1 MHIFT
6 YDRDIVMNNFPL
18 RVGIHS
24 GQQYSSFDGLA
35 SLWSAAEAA
44 GFDWV
49 SLFDHVRPPLGG
61 HDGPCLDA
69 LTCLSALAA
78 RTERVRC
85 GLMVA
90 APAWRH
96 PGLLA
101 SAMTTIDLV
110 SRGRAELGLGIGG
123 GDLAYDQFGIRRPPA
138 ADRHEVLDEYCAVV
152 VGLLRQPDFTFTG
165 RHFQV
170 AGARIEPRPVQLP
183 LTIGASGER
192 KGLRLVARWA
202 DNWNT
207 IVVPPRLYA
216 AKRAALDEWCAA
228 EARDPA
234 TIRRSITFRTVL
246 AATPSAT
253 RRRRDAYR
261 SRLGAGHPDLAEHL
275 DADSP
280 EELVDLLGTYTDLGV
295 SDLIVAFRPP
305 LDLDTFDA
313 IALEVLPRL
322 RAQPHLPCLG
332 GAITYV

>member
-1 MHIFT
+1 
-6 YDRDIVMNNFPL
+6 VNNFPL

-24 GQQYSSFDGLA
+24 GQQYSTFDALA
-35 SLWSAAEAA
+35 SLWSTAEAA

-49 SLFDHVRPPLGG
+49 SLFDHLRPPLGG
-61 HDGPCLDA
+61 PGGPCLDA

-78 RTERVRC
+78 ITQRVRC

-110 SRGRAELGLGIGG
+110 SRGRAELGLGAGG
-123 GDLAYDQFGIRRPPA
+123 GDLAYAQFGIRRPAA
-138 ADRHEVLDEYCAVV
+138 ADRHEILDEYCAVV
-152 VGLLRQPDFTFTG
+152 AGLLRQPGFTFTG
-165 RHFQV
+165 RHFTV
-170 AGARIEPRPVQLP
+170 TGARIEPRPLQRPLP
-183 LTIGASGER
+183 LTIGASGEH

-207 IVVPPRLYA
+207 VVVPPRLYA
-216 AKRAALDEWCAA
+216 AKRAAVDEWCAV

-234 TIRRSITFRTVL
+234 AIRRSITFRTVL

-253 RRRRDAYR
+253 RQRRDAYR
-261 SRLGAGHPDLAEHL
+261 SRLGTGHPDLAEQL

-280 EELVDLLGTYTDLGV
+280 EELIDLLGTYTDLGV

-305 LDLDTFDA
+305 LDLETFDT
-313 IALEVLPRL
+313 IATEVLPRL
-322 RAQPHLPCLG
+322 RAQPHLPCPRS
-332 GAITYV
+332 AITYVQIRR